1 MNHYQM
7 SERAT
12 AQLEIDY
19 LRDELAS
26 LKNSTQK
33 IIDTLKAKG
42 YYTSNMWHIEDIREK
57 YQCDRGEAYAILDVV
72 MCDMTESI
80 FAEIDLE
87 AKRRKLKYV

>member
-1 MNHYQM
+1 M
-7 SERAT
+7 ST
-12 AQLEIDY
+12 AQIEIDY

-33 IIDTLKAKG
+33 LINTLKSKG
-42 YYTSNMWHIEDIREK
+42 YYTDNMWHIEDVREK

-72 MCDMTESI
+72 MCDMTEKVLT
-80 FAEIDLE
+80 EIDLE

>member
-1 MNHYQM
+1 M
-7 SERAT
+7 ST
-12 AQLEIDY
+12 AQIEIDY

-26 LKNSTQK
+26 LKNSTHK
-33 IIDTLKAKG
+33 LMDTLKNKG

-72 MCDMTESI
+72 MCDMSDRI

>member
-1 MNHYQM
+1 M

-33 IIDTLKAKG
+33 IMDTLKAKG

-57 YQCDRGEAYAILDVV
+57 YQCDRGEAYGILDVV
-72 MCDMTESI
+72 MCDMTEQI
-80 FAEIDLE
+80 FEAIDIE
-87 AKRRKLKYV
+87 ARKHKLKLV

>member
-1 MNHYQM
+1 M
-7 SERAT
+7 ST
-12 AQLEIDY
+12 AQIEIDY

-33 IIDTLKAKG
+33 LINTLKAKG
-42 YYTSNMWHIEDIREK
+42 YYTDNMWHIEDVREK

-72 MCDMTESI
+72 MCDMTEKVLT
-80 FAEIDLE
+80 EIDLE